1 MHKPEPWASGV
12 ATDEIRAIAQSKSL
26 NVSYRLHAKER
37 LKERNLI
44 VSDVLYALRN
54 GFVYKDPIPATRP
67 GMFRYRMECKTP
79 NSNSRPIGV
88 VVIPA
93 KVGCLLKIVSVMW
106 IDEYERV
113 AGTIIGEEDENN

>member
-1 MHKPEPWASGV
+1 MSKAEPWAPSL
-12 ATDEIRAIAQSKSL
+12 ATDEIRAIARSKSL
-26 NVSYRLHAKER
+26 NVSYRLHAQDR
-37 LKERNLI
+37 LKERNII
-44 VSDVLYALRN
+44 VSDVLYALRY
-54 GFVYKDPIPATRP
+54 GFVYNEAIPATRP
-67 GMFRYRMECKTP
+67 GMFRYRVECKTP

-113 AGTIIGEEDENN
+113 AGTFIGEEDENN

>member
-1 MHKPEPWASGV
+1 MSKSEPWTPGE
-12 ATDEIRAIAQSKSL
+12 ATNEIRAIARSKSL

-37 LKERNLI
+37 LKERNII

-54 GFVYKDPIPATRP
+54 GFVYNEAIPATRA
-67 GMFRYRMECKTP
+67 GMFRYRIECKTP

-113 AGTIIGEEDENN
+113 AGTFIGEEDENN